1 MVKKKMIE
9 WPNKNWINERYFDDL
24 QKYQLIESFRR
35 NPERLFHMIMENTK
49 MKEEMTVLKR
59 QLAEQN
65 RP

>member
-1 MVKKKMIE
+1 MIE